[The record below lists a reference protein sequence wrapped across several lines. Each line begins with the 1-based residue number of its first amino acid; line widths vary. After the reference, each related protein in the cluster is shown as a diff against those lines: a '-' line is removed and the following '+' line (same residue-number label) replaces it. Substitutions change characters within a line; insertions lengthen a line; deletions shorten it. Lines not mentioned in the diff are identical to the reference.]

1 MRLFAS
7 SCLLRAVLF
16 SLPVLALSAC
26 GGGSDGSGGRG
37 RAEQQGVFVDHP
49 VEGLQFVTPSRAGLT
64 NRQGGFRYLSGESVR
79 FLIGGIELGS
89 AAGQAVL
96 TPLNLVPGAD
106 ASHRK
111 VTNLLRLLQTLDS
124 DCDASTGIQISAAA
138 RTAAAGRS
146 LDFDQSE
153 DDFGNDPE
161 VAEFL
166 AAANSCEPLVDGSTA
181 RAVFQRTLDYL
192 AANGGRA
199 NRLPTASAGPDLIVN
214 ENRPVTLDGSGSSDP
229 EDGNNLTYEWSQTA
243 GQPTVSLSDAG
254 AAMPSFTA
262 PDVDSDTVLVF
273 RLRVTDDGG
282 AGALAAVDE
291 VRVTVR
297 AQAVENQAPTAHAGI
312 DQSVNEGET
321 VTLDGSGS
329 SDPEDGSNLSYAWTQ
344 TAGPAVTLSD
354 STAVMPSFTAPPVDA
369 ATALTFQLVVR
380 DTQNLASAPDTV
392 TVTVNDVPP
401 GNTPPVADAGAD
413 QSVAEGA
420 AVELDGGASSDPD
433 GTIASYRWTQLSGP
447 PVTLSGA
454 DTATPGFTAP
464 PVAGDADLV
473 FRLTVTDNGG
483 ASDSDELQV
492 TVVDNT
498 LLSVADAAQAEGDS
512 GTAPMVFTVR
522 LSEAQPAAVTVDYAT
537 EPVTA
542 TEGLLAV
549 SPADYG
555 RASGTLRFAAGETE
569 KQVSV
574 AIVGDGFQEND
585 ESFRL
590 VLSNLA
596 GAAAGDT
603 TATGTIVNDDTLT
616 LLQAGAAKRSVTPTD
631 AQIAGQRESYLGGTR
646 QQFFHLGGFGFGPFK
661 FLPSYGGATPELKLD
676 QVSNPQAKA
685 RCFSPE
691 IVPGDITPEACE
703 DETWVRVLVLQEP
716 DDGERVAFVTLD
728 AVGAGNLIQDAV
740 KAAVHEAS
748 CAEGACIAP
757 ENVLFG
763 QTHTHAGADLQGL
776 WGGVPREWIDQALVQ
791 GAAAAVREAI
801 RASKPAELV
810 MARGYDER
818 YNNYRRPRYRK
829 DASLHEAD
837 TTVTVLQARADD
849 GSGTLGTILQYA
861 AHPTSIGT
869 GDYRL
874 ADGSTVRVPHAD
886 YPLGA
891 ENDLEEVFGGTALY
905 YNGPIADASA
915 SGGPGDP
922 VAYRSVKK
930 RGAALAASARA
941 ILEANATPLDPV
953 LEARSVEVTLPITN
967 PLFVAIGL
975 GGVFNGYYQFSQ
987 LPFQSIPGLD
997 QIPPEVIAQFEDVQ
1011 NQLPQPT
1018 PVARTQL
1025 SRISIG
1031 TPDANDA
1038 GRNRLE
1044 IVTIPGEATNS
1055 FGQYIRRLANEDPA
1069 TVARPERHTMLL
1081 GLTHNSF
1088 GYIIPEEEFSY
1099 VDPSG
1104 EAGFVLPFTG
1114 YEEFVSLGPL
1124 TAPLLRVQ
1132 GYNPLFDAAPEQY
1145 LPPWLA
1151 DCQVALDYRACIV
1164 GVLQDR
1170 LAQVLGGLG
1179 AITGPIRDGL
1189 ESVAEGCREFGGPDA
1204 FCGAFDTV
1212 ADTIG
1217 GVSPPGGGAD
1227 GDQALLFAALDAQT
1241 RGCDILDTANC
1252 LYPFPNDWFTV
1263 PAAPGSI
1270 QDQPQGTGRRV
1281 NLNILA
1287 MPRNSAGK
1295 PVDPSEWNRNDGFSP
1310 GALITTFVP
1319 GLSLEQTFGLPSH
1332 QIGLANIGLS
1342 QDPDAPILVL
1352 EVSEDEAPKRHL
1364 VWSELDQNANQ
1375 LTVAA
1380 VPNVGTFPIQ
1390 GVTDG
1395 KGHVQRPLNDGRAA
1409 LLIRPAKNFSE
1420 GKRYV
1425 VVLRRLKNAA
1435 GQPIPAQAGFQA
1447 CLSGASALPPVQ
1459 QRCEQLEDRVFPVLA
1474 AAGIELDDSLY
1485 LAWDFTVAST
1495 QNQIG
1500 RLRHMR
1506 DDAFRTL
1513 SADPDE
1519 EDCTQLTAANLAT
1532 CAAPQVEITDV
1543 RENPQGGIARRI
1555 EGTITVPNYLAPIAP
1570 SPLDDPNVSRAVNQF
1585 CASAPQGEFSDGCR
1599 DLRDAVDIA
1608 QGLAL
1613 PNRLFYSPA
1622 DGAPAPDANN
1632 PLDPTGLRYGDGL
1645 PDRNGT
1651 LTTRFLCQ
1659 IPAQATPDNPARASL
1674 YGHGQLDRGVAI
1686 TYEGTPEV
1694 AREHNYMFCAVDWF
1708 GFRTGDAANV
1718 LTALV
1723 DLSNF
1728 PVIPDASQQGMLNF
1742 LFLARAMQHPQ
1753 GFASRPE
1760 FQDPDSG
1767 RPVFDRREIFYN
1779 GNSQGGIFGGVVLA
1793 ASKDVNRGV
1802 LGSLGMN
1809 YSTLLTRS
1817 KNFDEFAG
1825 LLYNSYTDPLDRQLL
1840 FSMIQML
1847 WDRSENNGYAAHLI
1861 DNSAFGGPS
1870 NAVKL
1875 DPQFGDPQVTMW
1887 SAEVMA
1893 RTMGVPFDNRQTLR
1907 VETLGPQYRGVN
1919 GRRHPD
1925 VLPYLGL
1932 EPLDYGDPQQTA
1944 GSALIVWDTNLRG
1957 DYSHIPPIT
1966 NTPPRTGP
1974 DNHDASQLTRFG
1986 RCHMAHFL
1994 RTGGQLIDILPVQ
2007 FDGAACP
2014 AVPPAAPTTL
2024 PEAPGA
2030 ERVVKL
2036 CAPDAIPGIGGQCLT
2051 VSTIPVIGPV
2061 LASLLLPVDGV
2072 TETLA
2077 DGCRA
2082 NAGPLAPACAV
2093 TDGLAQVIRQGADT
2107 PPPGGGIEHASCTDQ
2122 ETLGGNRSYQVTIP
2136 SESGETISFQV
2147 LEPKT
2152 FDCTGKHPLILQGHG
2167 FGGSRSQSG
2176 FDNYRE
2182 AGYAVISID
2191 QRGFGDS
2198 SGTVRVMDPDHEGKD
2213 LVRILD
2219 WAEDNLDYLA
2229 YRDDNLLVGAIGGS
2243 YGGGFQFLLHNVD
2256 PKNRLDALAPDITW
2270 HDLRYSLN
2278 PGDTLK
2284 SAFGLLLTVGGEAG
2298 SYRPGLEN
2306 GEDPTRRGLDPYI
2319 VEVLARAVATGEF
2332 PREALEWFRYHS
2344 PSYWCDLN
2352 DQPARPYPL
2361 KEWAPLDPNTM
2372 LGTLRGD
2379 TPGGNTR
2386 TGQPPVDVLLSQGF
2400 RDNLFNFNEAW
2411 WNYQCARVRGGDVRL
2426 LTHQSGHIL
2435 NLGGLTGQPIPPG
2448 TPLDVQVDNRNQN
2461 CGALNRGAATLAWF
2475 NEKLRGANAAP
2486 LDATDGNRL
2495 CLSLSD
2501 NDAIFVPEENLLAPR
2516 AAQYEDALAD
2526 AEQAGTAVYYL
2537 RNAGVSNV
2545 PQGLLAQ
2552 ALYNAGQLTP
2562 SVAPLLTVS
2571 DTDGL
2576 IVAGIAQADITV
2588 RTPAGVNDALCAA
2601 APSQVPTLR
2610 SGCDSIVYLGLG
2622 LKKPGAED
2630 WTLIDDQ
2637 LTPVRGLGA
2646 HRIELAGV
2654 GERLAQGDQLALLV
2668 FGHHPQYL
2676 VSASRDA
2683 SIPAVNVDATLQ
2695 LPLYAVAAE
2704 SGAPVFDEAVNDG
2717 DEVAPAPAG
2726 TGCSDPATGPDPACF
2741 AQGSAVNVVRQLCD
2755 YQFLPG
2761 VCDHAMFAHGPTG
2774 YATDSDPSPG
2784 QPFFLAV
2791 GAVHEHSS
2799 YSDGDPDAIPA
2810 DYFRAGRTGVNEPG
2824 KGVKLDFMFSSEHSD
2839 NEKLPIT
2846 TSAAC
2851 LGPTTLLDCNHAQ
2864 DPHHYFKW
2872 QATLEQAMQESSYDE
2887 DPAGGFTGIRGFEWT
2902 NDYYNHLNVYFS
2914 TNVVN
2919 VKVDGSYTSMDFF
2932 WNWLRKPVAQGGGAD
2947 ALVTFNHPGG
2957 DPALTPFDGG
2967 QPHNELLQ
2975 QTRGGSNW
2983 NDMAYVPDVDGNMAA
2998 VEVNGGD
3005 DIEWYVKALTRG
3017 WHVGA
3022 VANEDE
3028 HGRNWSSHDQ
3038 DKTLIL
3044 TRGRSPRDYYWA
3056 FRNHRTVSL
3065 QDAVIGRDA
3074 DGRATYPEVYYW
3086 ADGTGVQDGAPLGS
3100 ILREPGPHVL
3110 HVDIRGVPAGTR
3122 VALISNTTGG
3132 QAAPIA
3138 LGNAGAN
3145 GRFMGTRGLS
3155 APTAGE
3161 DWYFMVACAPD
3172 ADNTPACGSDQNYW
3186 IVTAPIWFGPGST
3199 AAAFDL
3205 CAPGGSPCLSQLPGL
3220 GPLLLTLLRET
3231 DYTLNTLAQSCRDTL
3246 GATPAGAI
3254 CGVTDTLAGLI
3265 IDDGAAPAD
3274 NLDQQLLLAAA
3285 DAQARGCDLLD
3296 PAHCLYPFPSDQFT
3310 VPAAGQPQN
3319 ATGLRVNLNPLAMP
3333 RNTLGKPIDPT
3344 EWNRNDGFSPGQL
3357 IVTYV
3362 PGLSLEQ
3369 TYGLPSSQ
3377 VGIVNPALSL
3387 AEDAPI
3393 QVLDADTGERQLVW
3407 AEMDVNAPMLE
3418 PGVEAPDGVRKV
3430 SLLIRA
3436 ARNYTPGRRYVV
3448 VLRNLK
3454 DAAGN
3459 PIPAGPAF
3467 RVCRDGLETA
3477 LPPVRA
3483 RCEALEE
3490 KVFARLDDALRDEN
3504 LFLAWDF
3511 TVASTENITG
3521 RLVHMRDDAFATLA
3535 QRDGADCSKHIEPA
3549 VLPGDA
3555 AALDCRAPRFSIDRI
3570 AEAGETGVPAGIGR
3584 VVEGTLTVPSYLV
3597 PSDASPQDSAEVR
3610 GLLMRAAEFVPQLA
3624 TAINTSAGVTAVPYR
3639 LHYQPAFGATGLTRY
3654 GDELPDR
3661 LPALGEV
3668 TVPFI
3673 CQLPAQAL
3681 SGSAAPARAS
3691 LLGHGLLGQRTIVTS
3706 EGNGSPAMSREH
3718 NLMLCAVDWFGFS
3731 TGDLPNVASTLVD
3744 LSNFPVIPDASQ
3756 QGMLNWMFLA
3766 RALQHP
3772 AGFSAHPAFQRE
3784 AGGTREAAYDR
3795 AEIFYDGNSQGGIL
3809 PGPVLAV
3816 SKDVNRGVFGV
3827 PGMNYSLLLRRSVD
3841 FDVFSIPLYLA
3852 YTDELDRNL
3861 AFSLIQ
3867 MLWDRSEN
3875 NGFAAYLTE
3884 NGKAVD
3890 GSQPTLDGEDN
3901 YVLLHPAYGDHQVTM
3916 WSADVLARTLGA
3928 GVDCQRLTPGG
3939 CVDGDQDGFVDVGGA
3954 PRHPDVQPYFQ
3965 IPLVQ
3970 YDNRRAQGSAMVV
3983 WDLLADRVPVPP
3995 ITEKPLS
4002 EGPDPH
4008 SSIRNN
4014 VSGRCQKAQFLRA
4027 DGGFVADT
4035 FGIDSAEDC
4044 KTTFGEPLTQ
4054 ARPYLGAGAAPAA
4067 ADYGSGLLGAIA
4079 QYFAR
4084 LHGVVVAL
4092 VAGDPAGAGGQLVA
4106 AVTEFVQNIAGV
4118 AGGVDP
4124 QHPGTTLIG
4133 LQDEPQAVAEQA
4145 LSAAREVE
4153 PVVLTGE
4160 RIPAWSV
4167 PAAQGLPY
4175 PYPSGAAT
4183 TGGFLPASLQKNGGR
4198 SAHNGQMV
4206 YPAPGAPMGVEV
4218 ARIAAYKYEN
4228 GGFTEIPVQVDQKFP
4243 HFLANSASDFS
4254 TYSGTDEELTYQWDS
4269 EKWNAGGEGPNA
4281 EYPPATPDPVSG
4293 LDHDDEVVF
4302 MARDAGTT
4310 QAPPQALPTGDADFD
4325 AAGGLQEVV
4334 LADPL
4339 DPATPRFVYLGLKK
4353 PGRTSAFAGARHYVQ
4368 YQRDD
4373 NADQWIDRRAYC
4385 DDDPEKIGTSNTG
4398 YGPNRSGPVYY
4409 TVQGCGSGPTTVDT
4423 ARRESDDR
4431 FPRDGLTVSTDTYR
4445 WYASGRWMVRE
4456 LQVRDPD
4463 NALLLGPD
4471 LVDRWKGRAFQQSPD
4486 STISLVG
4493 FEDEQ
4498 VNWEANSTLLGERCG
4513 PVRCIREVWG
4523 ADSGTNVTKTETFYR
4538 DAITYRYRVR
4548 VHPIPPDGLYT
4559 SWDYNR
4565 SAMLPA
4571 PGEDVPAGRYF
4582 TALRPQGVPIDGI
4595 NDDVGQVDGIVPVAG
4610 QCITP
4615 DGPQAPGPTGLCPA
4629 FFDAADPSFNLP
4641 LAFNNWEQVS
4651 GKGRSG
4657 SLVYLFE
4664 LKGPTSLANP
4674 LVVPYYRDDA
4684 CLDDGTGDDPVPR
4697 PWPGES
4703 YTWNGGKVPQ
4713 AYNAR
4718 AGRPLDHSGKTFADC
4733 LQRQGAHGAHGIHYF
4748 ATHDSD
4754 NLFVEGKPLTEI
4766 DGQQWQFMVPTER
4779 PRNVGDHYA
4788 NVVRAPLQAAVV
4800 PRPGSGGGGGAEGLL
4815 GALERWGDA
4824 LLAAVGQLGQGNVL
4838 GAFNAVF
4845 GGAQQFVADVL
4856 PVAAQQLGQ
4865 LAGLTLAPPGVDAV
4879 DNPAPEPLMAGVAKG
4894 VLKVPVGAPLGGYLR
4909 PPVGG
4914 EYIGPDPVGELADN
4928 IPAMA
4933 DGCDPEHPESCP
4945 PLVPLPDELRAIH
4958 SPYATYS
4965 PPSRGYYDS
4974 LITKAV
4980 ALHDGHDYL
4989 VLVKTDLI
4997 GMLDEVVQDVKAEV
5011 KRRTGIDLGDG
5022 LIMSATHTHDGPGAV
5037 ANHSTRYFWLAMDAY
5052 QHDLY
5057 RRMIPQVA
5065 DVVVAALEDMKPA
5078 RIGHGSGAE
5087 IEGLNGYRRDRLA
5100 SYDINK
5106 NDALRRRIGV
5116 LRVDDAA
5123 TGAPRAVVI
5132 NWAAHGIAFDVENQ
5146 YFSGDVLGAV
5156 ERETEQLMNIP
5167 VAMLV
5172 QSVGGDVSPRGV
5184 NNPNKLQRIESYG
5197 RRLAPQVKAIAEN
5210 IPAQNIQIE
5219 PDLRSVSQRVI
5230 LNRERLG
5237 YAAYEYPYPWGAG
5250 QCGNDI
5256 AVPFA
5261 GVGVKNIPGYTQTG
5275 LPVKNPF
5282 CLPSPPPD
5290 PVDLADN
5297 GVAENGAF
5305 YPQDSIL
5312 YAAQIGAVKLLVQ
5325 PGEPLVEYGV
5335 RLLDMAEGLGHARDD
5350 VFVWGYAGDH
5360 IGYILPPEET
5370 DWATFGG
5377 AESTTTFWG
5386 WKQGQRFL
5394 DVSRALL
5401 QALDEGSAPPP
5412 HEFQVNYGLYK
5423 QLYEAT
5429 PPAPVTPSLLPG
5441 AVVEQP
5447 SDIRRFE
5454 ATRLV
5459 FEGGDPVLDF
5469 PAVRLERE
5477 TAPAVWEAVRRA
5489 NGEPLDTFFEMHL
5502 KYRLVS
5508 ARHLWT
5514 VEFEAPKDWPTG
5526 SYRFVVS
5533 GRALQAGEAPYTLTS
5548 GSFTVS
5554 VSPTL
5559 QISSPAS
5566 NNGNCEVTLSYTP
5579 RPSNYRVIDPY
5590 VPANQPAPV
5599 RAGTVTFSVGST
5611 PIGSDDSATISG
5623 LQATYSIPGACP
5635 AGVSASAVDI
5645 DGNTTPG
5652 GSGGPTPPPAE
5663 RAETGAS
5670 LVAHCRAAA
5679 PQPGFCNEFA
5689 AQLQPLVEGCAEG
5702 GSLFGDDEAE
5712 AFCRGLLGGDL
5723 DQLIRF
5729 CDAASPRPEACQ
5741 PILSLAD
5748 VLATRNPWLA
5758 RRFLNISHRGGADEF
5773 PENTLFAYA
5782 ESLKAGSH
5790 MLEADVYQT
5799 ADGELVVIHDATVNR
5814 TTNGS
5819 GAVNSMTLAQIKQL
5833 DAAHCFTRAPP
5844 AFGGANC
5851 GSAGPFPYRGIA
5863 TGAVAPPP
5871 GYSANDFRI
5880 PTLRELLQRFPDT
5893 LINLE
5898 LKPDER
5904 GAGSYEGKLAALLAE
5919 FGRTDDVIVAS
5930 FLDSAA
5936 VAFKAQAPQV
5946 STSVPTGQV
5955 ALAVATG
5962 LGPGEGVTVGHD
5974 AFQVPIEF
5982 SGVPVTSPEFVAD
5995 AHARGL
6001 AVHVWTIDDAAT
6013 MRELLCMGVDGIMTD
6028 RPSVLHE
6035 VLADFNAET
6044 DCGAEPPA
6052 AAARSPGLLGLLAD
6066 YLGGLG
6072 QALLLALSGDMTGAQ
6087 EQFLAAAQGLVDGA
6101 GALLTDDPDYSL
6113 AASLERLG
6121 TNLAATL
6128 ASLAERPGDT
6138 PTLAAGTLGDLRD
6151 DAGRLLGTSRVVPD
6165 AEGACAP
6172 DNSQWIDYGT
6182 YKGALHAHSGYS
6194 DGAVGTTP
6202 ASYFAAA
6209 KQRGVDFIGSSEHS
6223 DNARVPL
6230 TVNQDCLSPD
6240 FAECVTPMPSPDSP
6254 AAPVTKW
6261 QLTLQQAR
6269 AASDAGFTA
6278 FRGFEWTSDRFGH
6291 INVFFS
6297 RHDFNAKSTEGYT
6310 LSMESFWTWFVTRPE
6325 FGGGADGLAV
6335 FNHPGREDQIE
6346 SNGVIHDPAY
6356 AFNGFEYRPEA
6367 DLRMV
6372 GIEVFGKSGD
6382 AYDTDNGAPA
6392 GGWYAFALDQ
6402 GWHVGA
6408 VGAED
6413 EHGTDWAQPNRA
6425 KTVLIARDRSEGA
6438 LREAMFA
6445 RRFYALAQNHN
6456 ELRLAFTAD
6465 GAPMGARLAR
6475 AEGAQVLI
6483 EAAVTAAMPAGGKL
6497 ELVTNGGQVAAES
6510 LTNTLS
6516 HSVSAV
6522 AGERWYYL
6530 RVLRSDGRPVA
6541 YSSPLWI
6548 KGGGGE
6554 YPLCGEWLA
6563 GDLHVHTTY
6572 SHDSYGGPN
6581 EIAEPLSQVLPG
6593 VLPGDD
6599 NTGPEE
6605 FYTFGHTVER
6615 QFLIGAARG
6624 LDYLGISDH
6633 NDIRS
6638 QSDPGFG
6645 AHGVIA
6651 LPSYENSLS
6660 GHAQMHGA
6668 RRIYNNA
6675 QPLQALADELRADG
6689 GVFQVNHP
6697 AGESVDWH
6705 HDADWAP
6712 ARDGSY
6718 EGDVVPDTVEV
6729 WNIAW
6734 LWQPPAPS
6742 GNSLDDAVRY
6752 WEGWLDRGEKVGLTG
6767 GSDNH
6772 YVATT
6777 PIQGVGQP
6785 TTWVFATERSTRGV
6799 LEALRAGRTSVSH
6812 QPPLLRAPQLQLEA
6826 DADGDGIYES
6836 SLGDTVASGAAL
6848 RARVANAAG
6857 GLLRIVTTGGVQLRV
6872 PVPAFTPA
6880 FEHRFTVPAGTRWV
6894 RAELVEPDAAEQRAI
6909 LCDDALGDQTTYC
6922 RNRLGVLAMSSA
6934 LYLQ

>member
-64 NRQGGFRYLSGESVR
+64 NRQGEFRYLSGESVR
-79 FLIGGIELGS
+79 FLIGSIELGS

-96 TPLNLVPGAD
+96 TPLNLVPGA
-106 ASHRK
+106 ASSDRK

-124 DCDASTGIQISAAA
+124 DCDIATGIQIGAAA
-138 RTAAAGRS
+138 RSAAAGRS
-146 LDFDQSE
+146 LNFDQSE
-153 DDFGNDPE
+153 AAFASDPA
-161 VAEFL
+161 VMAFL
-166 AAANSCEPLVDGSTA
+166 DAANTCQPLVDGNTA
-181 RAVFQRTLDYL
+181 RAAFQRTLDYM
-192 AANGGRA
+192 AAHGGRA
-199 NRLPTASAGPDLIVN
+199 NRLPTANAGLDLIVN
-214 ENRPVTLDGSGSSDP
+214 ENTPVTLNGSGSDP
-229 EDGNNLTYEWSQTA
+229 DGSITAFQWTQTA
-243 GQPTVSLSDAG
+243 GPAVTLAG
-254 AAMPSFTA
+254 ANSANTSFTA
-262 PDVDSDTVLVF
+262 PNVETDTVLVF

-282 AGALAAVDE
+282 AGALSAVDE

-297 AQAVENQAPTAHAGI
+297 AQIVGNQAPTARAGL
-312 DQSVNEGET
+312 DQSVNEGEA
-321 VTLDGSGS
+321 VTLDGSAS
-329 SDPEDGSNLSYAWTQ
+329 SDPEDGSNLSYQWTQ
-344 TAGPAVTLSD
+344 TSGPTVTLTGAD
-354 STAVMPSFTAPPVDA
+354 TAMPGFTAPQVDA
-369 ATALTFQLVVR
+369 TTALIFQLVVR

-413 QSVAEGA
+413 RTVAEGA
-420 AVELDGGASSDPD
+420 AVELNGGASSDPD
-433 GTIASYRWTQLSGP
+433 GTIASYNWTQLSGP
-447 PVTLSGA
+447 AVTLSGA
-454 DTATPGFTAP
+454 NTATPAFTAP
-464 PVAGDADLV
+464 QVAGDASLV

-483 ASDSDELQV
+483 ASDSDEVQV

-498 LLSVADAAQAEGDS
+498 LLSVADATQAEGDS
-512 GTAPMVFTVR
+512 GMAPMTFTVR
-522 LSEAQPAAVTVDYAT
+522 LSEAQPAAVTVDFAT
-537 EPVTA
+537 EAVTA
-542 TEGLLAV
+542 TEGLVAV
-549 SPADYG
+549 SPADYA
-555 RASGTLRFAAGETE
+555 RTSGSLTFAPGETE
-569 KQVSV
+569 KTVGV
-574 AIVGDGFQEND
+574 TIVGDRFQEND
-585 ESFRL
+585 ETFRL
-590 VLSNLA
+590 LLSNIA

-603 TATGTIVNDDTLT
+603 TAIGTIKNDDALT

-661 FLPSYGGATPELKLD
+661 FLPSYGGATPEVKLD

-691 IVPGDITPEACE
+691 IMPGNITPEHCE
-703 DETWVRVLVLQEP
+703 DETWVRVLVLREP
-716 DDGERVAFVTLD
+716 GAGGDRVAFVTLD

-776 WGGVPREWIDQALVQ
+776 WGGVPREWIEQALVQ
-791 GAAAAVREAI
+791 GAAAAVREAL
-801 RASKPAELV
+801 RNSKPAELV

-818 YNNYRRPRYRK
+818 FNNYRRPRYRK
-829 DASLHEAD
+829 DPALHEAD
-837 TTVTVLQARADD
+837 PTVTMLQARADD

-861 AHPTSIGT
+861 AHPTAIGT

-874 ADGSTVRVPHAD
+874 ADGSVVRVPHPD

-915 SGGPGDP
+915 SGGPGDANP
-922 VAYRSVKK
+922 YRAVKK

-953 LEARSVEVTLPITN
+953 LETRSVEVTLPITN

-997 QIPPEVIAQFEDVQ
+997 QIPPEVIAQFEDLQ

-1025 SRISIG
+1025 SRVSIG

-1055 FGQYIRRLANEDPA
+1055 FGQYIRRLANEDAPN
-1069 TVARPERHTMLL
+1069 VARPKRHTMLL

-1151 DCQVALDYRACIV
+1151 DCRVALDYRACIV

-1170 LAQVLGGLG
+1170 LAQILAGPAGLLGTI
-1179 AITGPIRDGL
+1179 AD
-1189 ESVAEGCREFGGPDA
+1189 GCREFGGPGA
-1204 FCGAFDTV
+1204 LCGVFDTV
-1212 ADTIG
+1212 GDVIG

-1270 QDQPQGTGRRV
+1270 QAAPKGTGRRV
-1281 NLNILA
+1281 NISPLA
-1287 MPRNSAGK
+1287 TPRNSAGK

-1310 GALITTFVP
+1310 GALITTYVP
-1319 GLSLEQTFGLPSH
+1319 GLSLEKTFGLPSH

-1390 GVTDG
+1390 GVTDD

-1425 VVLRRLKNAA
+1425 VVLRNLKDAN
-1435 GQPIPAQAGFQA
+1435 GQPIPAQAGFRA

-1459 QRCEQLEDRVFPVLA
+1459 QRCEQLEDKVFPVLE
-1474 AAGIELDDSLY
+1474 AAGIALDDSLY

-1513 SADPDE
+1513 SADPDN

-1532 CAAPQVEITDV
+1532 CAAPKIEITGV
-1543 RENPQGGIARRI
+1543 TENPQSGIARRI
-1555 EGTITVPNYLAPIAP
+1555 EGTITVPNYLAPIGP

-1613 PNRLFYSPA
+1613 PNRLFYNPA
-1622 DGAPAPDANN
+1622 DGAPTPDAANA
-1632 PLDPTGLRYGDGL
+1632 LDPTGLRYGDGL
-1645 PDRNGT
+1645 PDRNGS

-1767 RPVFDRREIFYN
+1767 RPVFDRSEIFYN

-1817 KNFDEFAG
+1817 KNFDEYAG

-1875 DPQFGDPQVTMW
+1875 DTMYGDPQVTMF

-1893 RTMGVPFDNRQTLR
+1893 RTMGVPYEDRQLAPAVAR
-1907 VETLGPQYRGVN
+1907 GAPLGPTGT
-1919 GRRHPD
+1919 RHPT
-1925 VLPYLGL
+1925 VEPYYGL
-1932 EPLDYGDPQQTA
+1932 EPLDYGNPA
-1944 GSALIVWDTNLRG
+1944 HVSGSALYTWDTADNE
-1957 DYSHIPPIT
+1957 DAQSNFAHVPPTT

-1974 DNHDASQLTRFG
+1974 DRHDASQKRKFG

-2007 FDGAACP
+2007 YGGAACP
-2014 AVPPAAPTTL
+2014 AVPPAAPTT
-2024 PEAPGA
+2024 
-2030 ERVVKL
+2030 R
-2036 CAPDAIPGIGGQCLT
+2036 
-2051 VSTIPVIGPV
+2051 
-2061 LASLLLPVDGV
+2061 
-2072 TETLA
+2072 
-2077 DGCRA
+2077 
-2082 NAGPLAPACAV
+2082 
-2093 TDGLAQVIRQGADT
+2093 
-2107 PPPGGGIEHASCTDQ
+2107 
-2122 ETLGGNRSYQVTIP
+2122 
-2136 SESGETISFQV
+2136 
-2147 LEPKT
+2147 
-2152 FDCTGKHPLILQGHG
+2152 
-2167 FGGSRSQSG
+2167 
-2176 FDNYRE
+2176 
-2182 AGYAVISID
+2182 
-2191 QRGFGDS
+2191 
-2198 SGTVRVMDPDHEGKD
+2198 
-2213 LVRILD
+2213 
-2219 WAEDNLDYLA
+2219 
-2229 YRDDNLLVGAIGGS
+2229 
-2243 YGGGFQFLLHNVD
+2243 
-2256 PKNRLDALAPDITW
+2256 
-2270 HDLRYSLN
+2270 
-2278 PGDTLK
+2278 
-2284 SAFGLLLTVGGEAG
+2284 
-2298 SYRPGLEN
+2298 
-2306 GEDPTRRGLDPYI
+2306 
-2319 VEVLARAVATGEF
+2319 
-2332 PREALEWFRYHS
+2332 
-2344 PSYWCDLN
+2344 
-2352 DQPARPYPL
+2352 
-2361 KEWAPLDPNTM
+2361 
-2372 LGTLRGD
+2372 
-2379 TPGGNTR
+2379 
-2386 TGQPPVDVLLSQGF
+2386 
-2400 RDNLFNFNEAW
+2400 
-2411 WNYQCARVRGGDVRL
+2411 
-2426 LTHQSGHIL
+2426 
-2435 NLGGLTGQPIPPG
+2435 
-2448 TPLDVQVDNRNQN
+2448 
-2461 CGALNRGAATLAWF
+2461 
-2475 NEKLRGANAAP
+2475 
-2486 LDATDGNRL
+2486 
-2495 CLSLSD
+2495 
-2501 NDAIFVPEENLLAPR
+2501 PEEPT
-2516 AAQYEDALAD
+2516 Q
-2526 AEQAGTAVYYL
+2526 
-2537 RNAGVSNV
+2537 
-2545 PQGLLAQ
+2545 
-2552 ALYNAGQLTP
+2552 
-2562 SVAPLLTVS
+2562 VAP
-2571 DTDGL
+2571 
-2576 IVAGIAQADITV
+2576 
-2588 RTPAGVNDALCAA
+2588 
-2601 APSQVPTLR
+2601 
-2610 SGCDSIVYLGLG
+2610 
-2622 LKKPGAED
+2622 
-2630 WTLIDDQ
+2630 
-2637 LTPVRGLGA
+2637 
-2646 HRIELAGV
+2646 
-2654 GERLAQGDQLALLV
+2654 
-2668 FGHHPQYL
+2668 
-2676 VSASRDA
+2676 
-2683 SIPAVNVDATLQ
+2683 
-2695 LPLYAVAAE
+2695 
-2704 SGAPVFDEAVNDG
+2704 
-2717 DEVAPAPAG
+2717 
-2726 TGCSDPATGPDPACF
+2726 
-2741 AQGSAVNVVRQLCD
+2741 
-2755 YQFLPG
+2755 
-2761 VCDHAMFAHGPTG
+2761 
-2774 YATDSDPSPG
+2774 
-2784 QPFFLAV
+2784 
-2791 GAVHEHSS
+2791 
-2799 YSDGDPDAIPA
+2799 
-2810 DYFRAGRTGVNEPG
+2810 
-2824 KGVKLDFMFSSEHSD
+2824 
-2839 NEKLPIT
+2839 
-2846 TSAAC
+2846 
-2851 LGPTTLLDCNHAQ
+2851 
-2864 DPHHYFKW
+2864 
-2872 QATLEQAMQESSYDE
+2872 
-2887 DPAGGFTGIRGFEWT
+2887 
-2902 NDYYNHLNVYFS
+2902 
-2914 TNVVN
+2914 
-2919 VKVDGSYTSMDFF
+2919 
-2932 WNWLRKPVAQGGGAD
+2932 
-2947 ALVTFNHPGG
+2947 
-2957 DPALTPFDGG
+2957 
-2967 QPHNELLQ
+2967 
-2975 QTRGGSNW
+2975 
-2983 NDMAYVPDVDGNMAA
+2983 
-2998 VEVNGGD
+2998 
-3005 DIEWYVKALTRG
+3005 
-3017 WHVGA
+3017 
-3022 VANEDE
+3022 
-3028 HGRNWSSHDQ
+3028 
-3038 DKTLIL
+3038 
-3044 TRGRSPRDYYWA
+3044 
-3056 FRNHRTVSL
+3056 
-3065 QDAVIGRDA
+3065 
-3074 DGRATYPEVYYW
+3074 
-3086 ADGTGVQDGAPLGS
+3086 
-3100 ILREPGPHVL
+3100 
-3110 HVDIRGVPAGTR
+3110 
-3122 VALISNTTGG
+3122 
-3132 QAAPIA
+3132 
-3138 LGNAGAN
+3138 
-3145 GRFMGTRGLS
+3145 
-3155 APTAGE
+3155 
-3161 DWYFMVACAPD
+3161 
-3172 ADNTPACGSDQNYW
+3172 
-3186 IVTAPIWFGPGST
+3186 
-3199 AAAFDL
+3199 
-3205 CAPGGSPCLSQLPGL
+3205 
-3220 GPLLLTLLRET
+3220 
-3231 DYTLNTLAQSCRDTL
+3231 
-3246 GATPAGAI
+3246 
-3254 CGVTDTLAGLI
+3254 
-3265 IDDGAAPAD
+3265 
-3274 NLDQQLLLAAA
+3274 
-3285 DAQARGCDLLD
+3285 
-3296 PAHCLYPFPSDQFT
+3296 
-3310 VPAAGQPQN
+3310 
-3319 ATGLRVNLNPLAMP
+3319 
-3333 RNTLGKPIDPT
+3333 
-3344 EWNRNDGFSPGQL
+3344 
-3357 IVTYV
+3357 
-3362 PGLSLEQ
+3362 
-3369 TYGLPSSQ
+3369 
-3377 VGIVNPALSL
+3377 
-3387 AEDAPI
+3387 
-3393 QVLDADTGERQLVW
+3393 
-3407 AEMDVNAPMLE
+3407 
-3418 PGVEAPDGVRKV
+3418 
-3430 SLLIRA
+3430 
-3436 ARNYTPGRRYVV
+3436 
-3448 VLRNLK
+3448 
-3454 DAAGN
+3454 
-3459 PIPAGPAF
+3459 
-3467 RVCRDGLETA
+3467 
-3477 LPPVRA
+3477 
-3483 RCEALEE
+3483 
-3490 KVFARLDDALRDEN
+3490 
-3504 LFLAWDF
+3504 
-3511 TVASTENITG
+3511 
-3521 RLVHMRDDAFATLA
+3521 
-3535 QRDGADCSKHIEPA
+3535 
-3549 VLPGDA
+3549 
-3555 AALDCRAPRFSIDRI
+3555 
-3570 AEAGETGVPAGIGR
+3570 
-3584 VVEGTLTVPSYLV
+3584 
-3597 PSDASPQDSAEVR
+3597 
-3610 GLLMRAAEFVPQLA
+3610 
-3624 TAINTSAGVTAVPYR
+3624 
-3639 LHYQPAFGATGLTRY
+3639 
-3654 GDELPDR
+3654 
-3661 LPALGEV
+3661 
-3668 TVPFI
+3668 
-3673 CQLPAQAL
+3673 
-3681 SGSAAPARAS
+3681 
-3691 LLGHGLLGQRTIVTS
+3691 
-3706 EGNGSPAMSREH
+3706 
-3718 NLMLCAVDWFGFS
+3718 
-3731 TGDLPNVASTLVD
+3731 
-3744 LSNFPVIPDASQ
+3744 
-3756 QGMLNWMFLA
+3756 
-3766 RALQHP
+3766 
-3772 AGFSAHPAFQRE
+3772 
-3784 AGGTREAAYDR
+3784 
-3795 AEIFYDGNSQGGIL
+3795 
-3809 PGPVLAV
+3809 
-3816 SKDVNRGVFGV
+3816 
-3827 PGMNYSLLLRRSVD
+3827 
-3841 FDVFSIPLYLA
+3841 
-3852 YTDELDRNL
+3852 
-3861 AFSLIQ
+3861 
-3867 MLWDRSEN
+3867 
-3875 NGFAAYLTE
+3875 
-3884 NGKAVD
+3884 
-3890 GSQPTLDGEDN
+3890 
-3901 YVLLHPAYGDHQVTM
+3901 
-3916 WSADVLARTLGA
+3916 
-3928 GVDCQRLTPGG
+3928 
-3939 CVDGDQDGFVDVGGA
+3939 
-3954 PRHPDVQPYFQ
+3954 
-3965 IPLVQ
+3965 
-3970 YDNRRAQGSAMVV
+3970 
-3983 WDLLADRVPVPP
+3983 
-3995 ITEKPLS
+3995 
-4002 EGPDPH
+4002 
-4008 SSIRNN
+4008 
-4014 VSGRCQKAQFLRA
+4014 
-4027 DGGFVADT
+4027 
-4035 FGIDSAEDC
+4035 
-4044 KTTFGEPLTQ
+4044 
-4054 ARPYLGAGAAPAA
+4054 
-4067 ADYGSGLLGAIA
+4067 DYGSGLLGALA

-4092 VAGDPAGAGGQLVA
+4092 VSGDPAGAGGQLVA

-4118 AGGVDP
+4118 AGGADP
-4124 QHPGTTLIG
+4124 QNPGTTLIG

-4310 QAPPQALPTGDADFD
+4310 QAPPQALPTHDADFD
-4325 AAGGLQEVV
+4325 ASGGLQEVV

-4373 NADQWIDRRAYC
+4373 DADQWIDRRAYC

-4431 FPRDGLTVSTDTYR
+4431 FPRDGVTVSTDTYR

-4456 LQVRDPD
+4456 LQIRDPD
-4463 NALLLGPD
+4463 NPLLLGPD

-4486 STISLVG
+4486 STISVVG

-4582 TALRPQGVPIDGI
+4582 TALRPQGVPIDGV

-4615 DGPQAPGPTGLCPA
+4615 DGLQAPGPTGLCPA
-4629 FFDAADPSFNLP
+4629 FFDSADPSFNLP
-4641 LAFNNWEQVS
+4641 LAFHNWEQVS

-4718 AGRPLDHSGKTFADC
+4718 AGRPLDHSGRTFADC

-4779 PRNVGDHYA
+4779 PRNVGDRYA
-4788 NVVRAPLQAAVV
+4788 NVVRAPLQAVVV

-4824 LLAAVGQLGQGNVL
+4824 LMAAVGQLRQGNVL

-4865 LAGLTLAPPGVDAV
+4865 LAGLTQTPPGVDAV

-4894 VLKVPVGAPLGGYLR
+4894 VLKVPVGTPLGGYLR

-4914 EYIGPDPVGELADN
+4914 EYIGDDPDGELLDN
-4928 IPAMA
+4928 IPALA
-4933 DGCDPEHPESCP
+4933 DGCDPAHPESCP

-4989 VLVKTDLI
+4989 VLVKTDFI

-5037 ANHSTRYFWLAMDAY
+5037 ANHSTRYFWLAMDVY
-5052 QHDLY
+5052 QHDVY
-5057 RRMIPQVA
+5057 RRLVPQLA
-5065 DVVVAALEDMKPA
+5065 DVVVAALENMQPA
-5078 RIGHGSGAE
+5078 RIGHASGLE
-5087 IEGLNGYRRDRLA
+5087 SPEVGGGNGLNGYRRGRFPRYATDDRPGCDLITTGSCPA
-5100 SYDINK
+5100 GL
-5106 NDALRRRIGV
+5106 NDADELRKRIGV
-5116 LRVDDAA
+5116 LRVDDASS
-5123 TGAPRAVVI
+5123 GQPLAVVI
-5132 NWAAHGIAFDVENQ
+5132 NFADHGIAFDVENQ
-5146 YFSGDVLGAV
+5146 YFSGDVLGSI
-5156 ERETEQLMNIP
+5156 EREVEQSYARPEGAGDFRAPI
-5167 VAMLV
+5167 AMLV
-5172 QSVGGDVSPRGV
+5172 QNTGGDVTPKNVEYSIRG
-5184 NNPNKLQRIESYG
+5184 IEALG
-5197 RRLAPQVKAIAEN
+5197 KRMAPQVRQVADAVSN
-5210 IPAQNIQIE
+5210 FQTA
-5219 PDLRSVSQRVI
+5219 PDLRSVSQRIV
-5230 LNRERLG
+5230 LNRDRLG
-5237 YAAYEYPYPWGAG
+5237 YAAQEYPYPWGAG

-5261 GVGVKNIPGYTQTG
+5261 GVGVKNIPGYEQAG

-5290 PVDLADN
+5290 PADLADN

-5305 YPQDSIL
+5305 YPQDTIL
-5312 YAAQIGAVKLLVQ
+5312 TVARIGDITLLVQ
-5325 PGEPLVEYGV
+5325 PGEPLTEYGV
-5335 RLLDMAEGLGHARDD
+5335 RLLEMARNEGYDPRDT
-5350 VFVWGYAGDH
+5350 FIWGYAGDH
-5360 IGYILPPEET
+5360 VGYILPPEED
-5370 DWATFGG
+5370 DWASFGG

-5423 QLYEAT
+5423 EKYEQT

-5441 AVVEQP
+5441 VAVTQP
-5447 SDIRRFE
+5447 DDIRRFE
-5454 ATRLV
+5454 ATRFV
-5459 FEGGDPVLDF
+5459 FEGGDPVLDL
-5469 PAVRLERE
+5469 PAVEMQQL
-5477 TAPAVWEAVRRA
+5477 VDGQWQVVRRA

-5526 SYRFVVS
+5526 IYRFVVS
-5533 GRALQAGEAPYTLTS
+5533 GQALQSGETPYTLTS
-5548 GSFTVS
+5548 DSFTVS

-5566 NNGNCEVTLSYTP
+5566 NNGHCEVTLSYTP

-5611 PIGSDDSATISG
+5611 PIGSDDSATISD

-5645 DGNTTPG
+5645 HGNTTPG
-5652 GSGGPTPPPAE
+5652 GGPTPPDADGDGVPDASDACPNEPGPASNNGCPE
-5663 RAETGAS
+5663 QTGGGFPLCLEFQGDNYCLSDLDQFLPVPVGGAIQGAVDTAYNTIAGGGSTPPPPVTGVFLVGTGEADHNPTGRVCFGSGSMCSRSADPSTEPDAIRDPLISKATAITGANGDTFILVTTTNIGYFLAYKAEQS
-5670 LVAHCRAAA
+5670 GMNGIYDVRLRIAQATGVPSTHIVVVSDHSHNGPDTIGIWGGVSAEYMKITADAVVAAARQAFESRRPAVIRVAAVNQNEDPVPGVPRLDSSYDRPPGNDLTRGNPYNEFRMLVADDAGSGERILTLVNYAPHATVTNGDTFNGKYRLTGDWAAWATQIAAA
-5679 PQPGFCNEFA
+5679 NYGGMGLATIGTVGSTDWNKSGNI
-5689 AQLQPLVEGCAEG
+5689 AQR
-5702 GSLFGDDEAE
+5702 EAE
-5712 AFCRGLLGGDL
+5712 ARARLNTLMAVASARLQPVDGAMVKVESTFIREPMTQPALLLNYKPGLDYNDPNLPTAGRDLRIDRSVLPPFLTGTVVGTYVSAIRIGDVFISTFPGEPFGELDHAIKDEGRVQGARAYFLLGGANDFFGYMVKNAETFQQTFATGALWLAGCPEEDFAKQVGIREEGEGACSDHWTLMVSPTIGSHIVCTLQDAADRLGFATDNRDPECPALTAL
-5723 DQLIRF
+5723 DGLAPPLESDSPVPAHSQEGRNIAVAKAHALAEQCRSTAAPAAL
-5729 CDAASPRPEACQ
+5729 CDALAAGAKRAEAQ
-5741 PILSLAD
+5741 LGAD
-5748 VLATRNPWLA
+5748 PGNPWLD
-5758 RRFLNISHRGGADEF
+5758 RRILNISHRGGAKEF

-5782 ESLKAGSH
+5782 ESLKAGSD
-5790 MLEADVYQT
+5790 MIEADVYQT
-5799 ADGELVVIHDATVNR
+5799 ADGELVVIHDASVDR

-5819 GAVNSMTLAQIKQL
+5819 GAVNTMTLAQLKAL
-5833 DAAHCFTRAPP
+5833 DAAYWFTP
-5844 AFGGANC
+5844 
-5851 GSAGPFPYRGIA
+5851 GSEARRNSPGPHPYRGMA
-5863 TGAVAPPP
+5863 TGAVTPPP

-5919 FGRTDDVIVAS
+5919 YGRSDDVIVAS
-5930 FLDSAA
+5930 FLDSASA
-5936 VAFKAQAPQV
+5936 VFKAQAPQV
-5946 STSVPTGQV
+5946 STSVPTAQV
-5955 ALAVATG
+5955 AVSVVTGQGPSAGAT
-5962 LGPGEGVTVGHD
+5962 LGHD

-5982 SGVPVTSPEFVAD
+5982 SGVPVTSQEFVDD
-5995 AHARGL
+5995 AHAQGM

-6028 RPSVLHE
+6028 RPSVLE
-6035 VLADFNAET
+6035 DVLNEDWQSG
-6044 DCGAEPPA
+6044 CGTPVSESG
-6052 AAARSPGLLGLLAD
+6052 ARSPGLLGLLAD

-6087 EQFLAAAQGLVDGA
+6087 EQFLAAAQGLVEGA

-6128 ASLAERPGDT
+6128 AGLAERPGDT

-6172 DNSQWIDYGT
+6172 DNTQWTDYGT
-6182 YKGALHAHSGYS
+6182 YKGSLHAHSGYS

-6209 KQRGVDFIGSSEHS
+6209 KQHGVDFIGSSEHS
-6223 DNARVPL
+6223 DNALLPL
-6230 TVNQDCLSPD
+6230 TVNQGCLSPD
-6240 FAECVTPMPSPDSP
+6240 VAKCVTPLPSPDEP
-6254 AAPVTKW
+6254 AAPVSKW

-6269 AASDAGFTA
+6269 AASDGNFTA

-6310 LSMESFWTWFVTRPE
+6310 LSMESFWTWFATRPE

-6382 AYDTDNGAPA
+6382 AYDTDNGAPP
-6392 GGWYAFALDQ
+6392 GGWYAFALDR

-6413 EHGTDWAQPNRA
+6413 EHGTRWAQPERA
-6425 KTVLIARDRSEGA
+6425 KTILIARDRSEGA

-6456 ELRLAFTAD
+6456 DLRLSFTAD
-6465 GAPMGARLAR
+6465 GLPMGARLAR

-6483 EAAVTAAMPAGGKL
+6483 EAAVIAAMPAGGKL

-6563 GDLHVHTTY
+6563 GDLHVHSTY

-6581 EIAEPLSQVLPG
+6581 ELAGPLAPVAKDL
-6593 VLPGDD
+6593 LPGDD
-6599 NTGPEE
+6599 NTGPDE
-6605 FYTFGHTVER
+6605 FYTFGLSVR
-6615 QFLIGAARG
+6615 SQFRIAAARG
-6624 LDYLGISDH
+6624 LDYLAITDH

-6645 AHGVIA
+6645 AFGV
-6651 LPSYENSLS
+6651 LPLRSYENSLN

-6668 RRIYNNA
+6668 TRIYDRGDQSAVAINA
-6675 QPLQALADELRADG
+6675 MANALRADG
-6689 GVFQVNHP
+6689 GVFQINHP
-6697 AGESVDWH
+6697 A
-6705 HDADWAP
+6705 
-6712 ARDGSY
+6712 DGGGFY
-6718 EGDVVPDTVEV
+6718 PDNLGWRYGFDVKPDTVEV
-6729 WNIAW
+6729 WNIGARFY
-6734 LWQPPAPS
+6734 QAPFPA
-6742 GNSLDDAVRY
+6742 NTNNDDSTRY
-6752 WEGWLDRGEKVGLTG
+6752 WEEWLNRGAKVAATG
-6767 GSDNH
+6767 GSDSH
-6772 YVATT
+6772 WASLAA
-6777 PIQGVGQP
+6777 IQGAGMP
-6785 TTWVFATERSTRGV
+6785 STWIFVTERSERG
-6799 LEALRAGRTSVSH
+6799 LLTGLKQGRTFISH
-6812 QPPLLRAPQLQLEA
+6812 LPPLLRGPRIELEA
-6826 DADGDGIYES
+6826 DRDGDGVFES
-6836 SLGDTVASGAAL
+6836 RVGDSVPADAEL
-6848 RARVANAAG
+6848 RVRVSDAAG
-6857 GLLRIVTTGGVQLRV
+6857 AVVRIVGNGGSGGLPPYRQTLG
-6872 PVPAFTPA
+6872 PVPATMPA
-6880 FEHRFTVPAGTRWV
+6880 FEYRFRAPANATWL
-6894 RAELVEPDAAEQRAI
+6894 RAEVALPDGQAQRQQLEEP
-6909 LCDDALGDQTTYC
+6909 LCAQVGLLGENGFPEDTRTTYC
-6922 RNRLGVLAMSSA
+6922 RNQLAVLAMSSA